1 MMRALF
7 PDLKTGFEDMAVVR
21 LRVYLLLKG
30 TVGEVEIRNCAGFCE
45 RGRIEGSVAVV
56 NWVRVGFLEILRDLR
71 ALGIGASVLGRMNEL
86 YSG

>member
-1 MMRALF
+1 
-7 PDLKTGFEDMAVVR
+7 MAVVR

-56 NWVRVGFLEILRDLR
+56 NWVRVGFLE
-71 ALGIGASVLGRMNEL
+71 V
-86 YSG
+86 